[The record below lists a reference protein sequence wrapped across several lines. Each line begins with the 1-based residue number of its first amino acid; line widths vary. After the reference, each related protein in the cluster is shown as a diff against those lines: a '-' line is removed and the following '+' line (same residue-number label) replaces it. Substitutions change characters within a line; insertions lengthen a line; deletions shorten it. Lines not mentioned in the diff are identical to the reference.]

1 MREEFLLLFFVFA
14 FKDRMTRG
22 GVGLKKLGEIV
33 SLEER
38 DVSLRLREEGC
49 VNILRS
55 QRTQCGEKVK
65 CVKIEIMLWAAL
77 TSVDR
82 RGGRLE

>member
-1 MREEFLLLFFVFA
+1 MREEFLLFFVFA
-14 FKDRMTRG
+14 FKDTMTRG

-55 QRTQCGEKVK
+55 QRPQCGEKVK
-65 CVKIEIMLWAAL
+65 
-77 TSVDR
+77 
-82 RGGRLE
+82 